1 MEKDVYW
8 KNHQYHLPLLEAGKY
23 ENRQYVL
30 PLSCIYYVYLGEE
43 SREFQGETL
52 SEWMEE
58 LESEKNLL
66 WAEKILFGTMELI
79 CVRWQ
84 QPSLEYEHQKVMFE
98 PEIWENFFKQYYPVY
113 QKVTKDIWEH
123 YGEEEV
129 FGELNWIPG
138 VNLEWAKNG
147 ESFICQTVPNLEGR
161 RMASV
166 QAYGAVG
173 MGSEYKKEAYEFLML
188 FLDGGE
194 EQDNKKEFWKNGA
207 ARGVPVQES
216 SWKYFFDANQVYDEK
231 AQEEFMKSFRE
242 LDGSFFVNTAD
253 RNLYWKANDII
264 VKNLFA
270 EDENLLLN
278 DKIERLVQEAKEQ
291 YEMIV
296 ME

>member
-1 MEKDVYW
+1 M
-8 KNHQYHLPLLEAGKY
+8 
-23 ENRQYVL
+23 
-30 PLSCIYYVYLGEE
+30 
-43 SREFQGETL
+43 
-52 SEWMEE
+52 
-58 LESEKNLL
+58 
-66 WAEKILFGTMELI
+66 
-79 CVRWQ
+79 
-84 QPSLEYEHQKVMFE
+84 
-98 PEIWENFFKQYYPVY
+98 
-113 QKVTKDIWEH
+113 
-123 YGEEEV
+123 
-129 FGELNWIPG
+129 
-138 VNLEWAKNG
+138 NLEWAKSG
-147 ESFICQTVPNLEGR
+147 ESFICQAVPNLEGR

-216 SWKYFFDANQVYDEK
+216 SWQYFFEANQVYDEK

-253 RNLYWKANDII
+253 RNLYWKANDLI